1 LSSLP
6 QRVLI
11 DLILIA
17 EKLHPDLP
25 LYPADVKEKIAN
37 NAYASDRGNDPRVL
51 ATSTSLPH
59 QSLMSQMSIP
69 SPQNYSSSSI
79 NNNLSRAHLPAVGID
94 LPSYE
99 EMIVRA
105 LASIA
110 DPAGSA
116 PRNIFDWM
124 NR

>member
-1 LSSLP
+1 
-6 QRVLI
+6 LI

-37 NAYASDRGNDPRVL
+37 NAYASDRDSRVL
-51 ATSTSLPH
+51 ATSTALPH
-59 QSLMSQMSIP
+59 QSFMSQMSIP
-69 SPQNYSSSSI
+69 SQPPQSYSSSSI

-99 EMIVRA
+99 EMIVQA

-116 PRNIFDWM
+116 PRNIFEWM

>member
-1 LSSLP
+1 M
-6 QRVLI
+6 
-11 DLILIA
+11 ILIA

-25 LYPADVKEKIAN
+25 LYPADVKDKI
-37 NAYASDRGNDPRVL
+37 AYASDRGNDPRVL
-51 ATSTSLPH
+51 ATANSLPH
-59 QSLMSQMSIP
+59 QSFMSQMPITSQP
-69 SPQNYSSSSI
+69 LQNYSSSSS
-79 NNNLSRAHLPAVGID
+79 NSNLSRAHLPAVGID